1 MEETPLITQSPKSPV
16 FQSIL
21 MRRGFIERVVK
32 MGDLG
37 DWVIWSIIIKN
48 NAYFLLFIYVR
59 RR

>member
-1 MEETPLITQSPKSPV
+1 MEETPFITLSPLSPV

-21 MRRGFIERVVK
+21 MRRGFIERGVK
-32 MGDLG
+32 MGDKG
-37 DWVIWSIIIKN
+37 DKVINLIIIKN